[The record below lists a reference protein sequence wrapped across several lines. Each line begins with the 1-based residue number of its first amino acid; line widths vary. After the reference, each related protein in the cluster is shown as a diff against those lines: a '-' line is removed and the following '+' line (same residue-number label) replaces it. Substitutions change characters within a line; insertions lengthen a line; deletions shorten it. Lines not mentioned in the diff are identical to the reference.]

1 MTETKTPFTCLNC
14 NRPETVIPLVSLR
27 YAGSEAWICS
37 QCLPILIHQPQR
49 LAGKITGAENLPAAE
64 PDHH

>member
-1 MTETKTPFTCLNC
+1 MTETKTPYACLNC

-37 QCLPILIHQPQR
+37 QCLPILIHQPHR